1 MLFGSYAKG
10 SERQSSDIDILV
22 INKNGNKSISLSKYE
37 LLFKKKINPIF
48 IKNTEFIEM
57 LREKSEN
64 VGKQALK
71 NNIVLNNP
79 ENFWE
84 CALHG

>member
-10 SERQSSDIDILV
+10 HPRDDSDIDLLV
-22 INKNGNKSISLSKYE
+22 INKIGDRSINFSKYE

-48 IKNTEFIEM
+48 ITKSEFVKM
-57 LREKSEN
+57 LKDSEEN

-71 NNIVLNNP
+71 DHIILNNP
-79 ENFWE
+79 ESFWR
-84 CALHG
+84 LF